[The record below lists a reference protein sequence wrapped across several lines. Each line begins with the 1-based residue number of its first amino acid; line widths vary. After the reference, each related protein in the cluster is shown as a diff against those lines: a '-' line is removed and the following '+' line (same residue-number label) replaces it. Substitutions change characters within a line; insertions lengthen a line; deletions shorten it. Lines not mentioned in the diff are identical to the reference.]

1 MTAADFLI
9 LSLACWRVAYL
20 VSHDQMPFGYLR
32 DWIVRQRGYA
42 KPVLSQQF
50 GAWLYHFLGCIRCM
64 SVWAAI
70 LTFLLWFTP
79 LQPIVYIAAISGG
92 ALMLHKYTGWD
103 FVQSN
108 PNH

>member
-9 LSLACWRVAYL
+9 LSLACWRVAFL
-20 VSHDQMPFGYLR
+20 VTNDTFPFSYVRGWVGMTRTGAPLYGLR
-32 DWIVRQRGYA
+32 L
-42 KPVLSQQF
+42 KVLE
-50 GAWLYHFLGCIRCM
+50 GLDCIRCM

-70 LTFLLWFTP
+70 LMFLLWFTP

-103 FVQSN
+103 YANNQ
-108 PNH
+108 P

>member
-9 LSLACWRVAYL
+9 LSLACWRVAFL
-20 VSHDQMPFGYLR
+20 VTNDTFPFSY
-32 DWIVRQRGYA
+32 VRQWSKEYA
-42 KPVLSQQF
+42 IPRKLGLDYGLS
-50 GAWLYHFLGCIRCM
+50 CIRCM

-103 FVQSN
+103 YGST
-108 PNH
+108 

>member
-9 LSLACWRVAYL
+9 LSLACWRAAFL
-20 VSHDQMPFGYLR
+20 VSHDQMPFGYVR
-32 DWIVRQRGYA
+32 DWSHRQTEGRFIGLIVLLYYG
-42 KPVLSQQF
+42 LS
-50 GAWLYHFLGCIRCM
+50 CIRCM